1 MNYFFSK
8 KAIPNYGVWI
18 ITLLSSYVMKISD
31 LGKNKELVYYLLSE
45 SISWLTLGVL
55 LTAGIQFGL
64 EKFAQKKEVHIK
76 VFYLIVLMLLASVV
90 FNFVFWPIIDVLH
103 EYFLERSSYH
113 GKFATRIFNWL
124 NWIIWFVSFTAFNLY
139 REVKEA
145 KMKNIELSATLKE
158 SQLNT
163 LKGQINPHFMFNSL
177 NNIRGLMLEDVNKA
191 RKMLTS
197 LSETLRYALTQSSVN
212 AIALEDEL
220 EIVEKYVDISKI
232 QFEDRLQFEL
242 QVDKTSLSIQIPPML
257 IQMLVE
263 NAVKHGISNL
273 KQGGRILVTTDV
285 KENQLFIKVVNSG
298 VLKQHQNGTQL
309 GLQNIRKRLDLLYGK
324 RATFS
329 LKEEQKEVVATI
341 EIPLT

>member
-18 ITLLSSYVMKISD
+18 VTLLSSYVMKISD

-45 SISWLTLGVL
+45 SISWLLLGVL

-64 EKFAQKKEVHIK
+64 EKFAKNKEVLVK
-76 VFYLIVLMLLASVV
+76 VIYLILFMLVASVI

-145 KMKNIELSATLKE
+145 KMKNVELQATLKE

-177 NNIRGLMLEDVNKA
+177 NNIRGLMLEDVTKA

-232 QFEDRLQFEL
+232 QFEDRLKF
-242 QVDKTSLSIQIPPML
+242 SLRIDEASLHIQIPPML

-273 KQGGRILVTTDV
+273 KEGGRIFVSTEIQESTL
-285 KENQLFIKVVNSG
+285 LIKVINSG
-298 VLKQHQNGTQL
+298 TLNQSTNSTQL
-309 GLQNIRKRLDLLYGK
+309 GLQNIKKRLNLLYGEN
-324 RATFS
+324 AAFS
-329 LKEEQKEVVATI
+329 LKEVQEEVVATI
-341 EIPLT
+341 EIPLA

>member
-1 MNYFFSK
+1 MNYFFSR

-18 ITLLSSYVMKISD
+18 ITLSSTYVMKFSD
-31 LGKNKELVYYLLSE
+31 LGKNKELVYYLISE
-45 SISWLTLGVL
+45 SVLWLLLGVL
-55 LTAGIQFGL
+55 LTGGIQLGL
-64 EKFAQKKEVHIK
+64 EKFAKKKEVRIK
-76 VFYLIVLMLLASVV
+76 VFYLILLMLLASVI

-103 EYFLERSSYH
+103 ENFLKRSSYH

-124 NWIIWFVSFTAFNLY
+124 NWIIWFVCFTAFNLY

-145 KMKNIELSATLKE
+145 KMKNIELQATLKE

-163 LKGQINPHFMFNSL
+163 LKGQVNPHFMFNSL
-177 NNIRGLMLEDVNKA
+177 NNIRGLMLEDVTKA

-197 LSETLRYALTQSSVN
+197 LSETLRYALTQSSIN

-220 EIVEKYVDISKI
+220 EMVEKYVDISKI
-232 QFEDRLQFEL
+232 QFEDRLQFQLNIDEA
-242 QVDKTSLSIQIPPML
+242 SLHIQIPPML

-273 KQGGRILVTTDV
+273 KQGGRIELTTRV
-285 KENQLFIKVVNSG
+285 SEHKLLIKVVNSG
-298 VLKQHQNGTQL
+298 VLKHNPDSTQL

-324 RATFS
+324 RAFFN
-329 LKEEQKEVVATI
+329 LKEEEQEVVATI
-341 EIPLT
+341 EIPLA